1 MEYCKLFVSSFNSSG
16 IAVATVNRSVAS
28 LDLHDVSMYG
38 SAFESF
44 AAANNFKQ
52 VLWFSRLSVSPACQS
67 HGEGTFLMN
76 HLCEIC
82 DCEKLW
88 ILNGP
93 NPYRPKDKQ
102 KLLDFY
108 ARYRF
113 EPCDQFKGFLIRR
126 PLLA

>member
-1 MEYCKLFVSSFNSSG
+1 MDYCKLFVSSFNSSG
-16 IAVATVNRSVAS
+16 ISISTVNRSVAS
-28 LDLHDVSMYG
+28 LDLHSVAMYG
-38 SAFESF
+38 PEFEAF
-44 AAANNFKQ
+44 AQDNNFEQ
-52 VLWFSRLSVSPACQS
+52 VLWFSRLSVPSVCQN

-93 NPYRPKDKQ
+93 NPYRPRDKQ

-108 ARYRF
+108 TRYRF
-113 EPCDQFKGFLIRR
+113 EPCYQFNGFLIRR